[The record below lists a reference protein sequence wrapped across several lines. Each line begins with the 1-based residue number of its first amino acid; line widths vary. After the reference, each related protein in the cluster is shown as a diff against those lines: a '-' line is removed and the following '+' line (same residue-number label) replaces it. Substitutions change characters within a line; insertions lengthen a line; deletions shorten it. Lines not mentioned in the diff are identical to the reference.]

1 MIFSSKILLFGEYSV
16 LYGSDA
22 LLMPFPEYSGYFEFY
37 SDLDKPSHEEL
48 ASNQSLERFKDYIQK
63 SGMERIV
70 DVEGFRSDLAKGLY
84 FKSNIPTGYG
94 VGSSGALVA
103 AFYNRYVVPTVGNK
117 LYQHLTKT
125 KDELGELESFFHSM
139 SSGFDPLVSLVNK
152 PILSRNGDI
161 APVDV
166 KLSKFHPFLIDT
178 GIERNTA
185 SLVAFFKD
193 KMRDK
198 HYQSIMQNELVGFSN
213 SCIDAVL
220 QEDVNRF
227 FENIQRLSEFQLIHL
242 ADMIP
247 RAFVPLWQQ
256 GLNTDKFYLKL
267 CGAGGGGFIL
277 GFAKDENSVDYLKKK
292 HRHKIVSV

>member
-16 LYGSDA
+16 LQGSDA
-22 LLMPFPEYSGYFEFY
+22 LLIPFPEYSGYFDFY
-37 SDLDKPSHEEL
+37 SDFDKPSHEEL

-63 SGMERIV
+63 SGMESIV

-103 AFYNRYVVPTVGNK
+103 AFYSRYVVQSAGNK

-125 KDELGELESFFHSM
+125 KDELGELESFFHSK

-152 PILSRNGDI
+152 PILSRNRDI
-161 APVDV
+161 VPVEV
-166 KLSKFHPFLIDT
+166 NLSKFHPFLIDT

-185 SLVAFFKD
+185 SLVALFKD

-227 FENIQRLSEFQLIHL
+227 FENIQRISEFQLIHL

-247 RAFVPLWQQ
+247 ADYVPLWQQ
-256 GLNTDKFYLKL
+256 GLSTNKFYLKL

-277 GFAKDENSVDYLKKK
+277 GFARDLNIKSTLPNA
-292 HRHKIVSV
+292 III